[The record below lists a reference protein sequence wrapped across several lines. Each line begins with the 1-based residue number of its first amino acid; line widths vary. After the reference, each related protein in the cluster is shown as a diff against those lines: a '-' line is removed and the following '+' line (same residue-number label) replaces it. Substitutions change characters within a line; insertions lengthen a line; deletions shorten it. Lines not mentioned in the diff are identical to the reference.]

1 MFELIGKFLSRL
13 FSTADLA
20 LDAVDNVAHTVVNLT
35 EVARNTSE
43 DFKNE
48 SLEKRNA
55 RLNKYED
62 LVNEEITDTVEV
74 VEEVKK

>member
-1 MFELIGKFLSRL
+1 MFELVGKFVTRV
-13 FSTADLA
+13 FSTLDLG

-35 EVARNTSE
+35 EVARSTSE

-48 SLEKRNA
+48 SLAKRNA

-74 VEEVKK
+74 VEEVK